1 MYIII
6 VLQEDITNFRPKLAA
21 ILWDSRFNTRKG
33 FEDSEET
40 EEAMGTPSDV
50 EVIDPSD
57 VELIQSLSGVT
68 KDIHT
73 DAYLCTGICISVY
86 WNIICEQTRI
96 IACSFNVHQV
106 GRRCG
111 IFAVSSFPYNT
122 I

>member
-33 FEDSEET
+33 FEDSEER

-57 VELIQSLSGVT
+57 VELIQSLPGVT
-68 KDIHT
+68 EDIRS
-73 DAYLCTGICISVY
+73 DGYLCTGISSMNKQELLHAVLMYIKSVDDA
-86 WNIICEQTRI
+86 E
-96 IACSFNVHQV
+96 SLE
-106 GRRCG
+106 
-111 IFAVSSFPYNT
+111 
-122 I
+122 